1 VAVTDGFPA
10 ASAGMFLAN
19 RKHHLFNGFHPT
31 QSATFSTAVVTP
43 MVSLDHDLKGSNN
56 QLRKR

>member
-1 VAVTDGFPA
+1 
-10 ASAGMFLAN
+10 MFLAN